1 MYAVPASAFEITD
14 DRGVVVRFERA
25 PQRVVSLLPSLSETV
40 CALGQCARLVG
51 VDRYSNFPQA
61 LKKLPQLGG
70 GLDPSIEA
78 VVAQKPDVVLL
89 AGSSRAAA
97 QLEALGL
104 KVLALEPKTHAEM
117 RSAIEKIGRLLQTPD
132 APSGAHLLL
141 RQIDAAIEVQARALP
156 QAAKRARVFVA
167 VSNAPHGA
175 GAASFIGETLQRLGV
190 QNIVPAA
197 MGVFPKLNPEF
208 VVRADPDV
216 IIASVQNAQ
225 GMAQRPGW
233 SRIRAIREKRV
244 CRLSADQADVLVRP
258 GPRMGEAAQLI
269 ADCLKLNAPKE
280 NTSGA
285 RTP

>member
-1 MYAVPASAFEITD
+1 MFVLAASVSAFELTD

-97 QLEALGL
+97 QLEALGF

-132 APSGAHLLL
+132 APSGAQLLL

-156 QAAKRARVFVA
+156 QTAKSARVFVA

-175 GAASFIGETLQRLGV
+175 GAASFIGETL
-190 QNIVPAA
+190 
-197 MGVFPKLNPEF
+197 
-208 VVRADPDV
+208 
-216 IIASVQNAQ
+216 
-225 GMAQRPGW
+225 
-233 SRIRAIREKRV
+233 
-244 CRLSADQADVLVRP
+244 
-258 GPRMGEAAQLI
+258 
-269 ADCLKLNAPKE
+269 
-280 NTSGA
+280 
-285 RTP
+285 